1 MKRTLTT
8 LLLILSLTAQA
19 ETGRIYLTLT
29 AAVKLQETKPISFG
43 TLITTGEATVTISP
57 TGDRTVTGEC
67 TLPDNIYS
75 EGGFGVTGA
84 PNSTFVVTFGDGSA
98 TNGKSTITVDNFK
111 TNLSGNV
118 GTTDANGK
126 AVFYVGG
133 TAHIGLTNNSGAY
146 VGSYTVT
153 AAYQ

>member
-8 LLLILSLTAQA
+8 LLLILSLAAQA
-19 ETGRIYLTLT
+19 ETGRIYITLT

-43 TLITTGEATVTISP
+43 SLITTGEATVTISP

-84 PNSTFVVTFGDGSA
+84 PNSAFVVTFGDGSA
-98 TNGKSTITVDNFK
+98 TNGKA
-111 TNLSGNV
+111 L
-118 GTTDANGK
+118 
-126 AVFYVGG
+126 
-133 TAHIGLTNNSGAY
+133 
-146 VGSYTVT
+146 
-153 AAYQ
+153 